1 MPENPLT
8 PSSSRGDERLGA
20 YLYLLG
26 SALLALLMLRFVF
39 TS

>member
-8 PSSSRGDERLGA
+8 PSISQRRERLGA

-26 SALLALLMLRFVF
+26 SALLTLLMLRFVF